1 MRSLWRLFWLEFL
14 SLIRSRTLLFLILG
28 TLAWM
33 FIAPH
38 ILVGD
43 GTPEGARQM
52 LIRYSL
58 GGVTTILSIALL
70 ASATGSIA
78 HERTSKR
85 LQLTLV
91 RPVHFTFIA
100 LGRIAALALTA
111 ALILALAALILLARE
126 YPSNRPCRHVLS
138 PILPSPRA
146 EAEDMYQSYMQ
157 SPDTPDAVKKAKRDV
172 VLRLLERRAI
182 DHYQTIPTNSTAAW
196 TFKLNNE
203 QLTAKTAAPSIRL
216 RFSNTYNT
224 RDDVSGILTFNHF
237 SGHFNNITQAILEV
251 PLSPTTNDA
260 TTNTLTFFNNGHS
273 AVMLRP
279 RADVQ
284 VLIPAD
290 SFAANL
296 LRAYLELFGLLTLL
310 ISFGIFLGAGL
321 GRAPALFTALVVLLV
336 SEISPS
342 VIEQYPDE
350 LETKRVDRIGLTIT
364 RLAADATHPL
374 SSLSPLQHLTADEC
388 IETDELAR
396 ASAMNIVILPL
407 LFALLSAL
415 VMPRKEESN
424 A

>member
-1 MRSLWRLFWLEFL
+1 MRSLWRLFLLEFL
-14 SLIRSRTLLFLILG
+14 SLVRSRTLLFLILG

-43 GTPEGARQM
+43 GTSEGARQM
-52 LIRYSL
+52 IIRYSL
-58 GGVTTILSIALL
+58 GGVATILSIALL

-111 ALILALAALILLARE
+111 ALILALASLILLARE
-126 YPSNRPCRHVLS
+126 SPSKPCRHVLS

-146 EAEDMYQSYMQ
+146 EAEDMYQAYME
-157 SPDTPDAVKKAKRDV
+157 SPDTPDAVKKAKKDV

-182 DHYQTIPTNSTAAW
+182 DHYQTIPTNSAAAW
-196 TFKLNNE
+196 TFKLGE
-203 QLTAKTAAPSIRL
+203 QMAGKSSAPSIRL

-224 RDDVSGILTFNHF
+224 RDDVSGVLTFNHF
-237 SGHFNNITQAILEV
+237 TGHFNNITQAILEV
-251 PLSPTTNDA
+251 PLSPTTSDA

-296 LRAYLELFGLLTLL
+296 LRAYLELFGILTLL
-310 ISFGIFLGAGL
+310 ISFGVFLGAGL
-321 GRAPALFTALVVLLV
+321 GRAPALFTALIVLLV

-342 VIEQYPDE
+342 VIEEYPDE

-374 SSLSPLQHLTADEC
+374 SSLSPLQHLAADEC

-396 ASAMNIVILPL
+396 ASAMNIVIFPL
-407 LFALLSAL
+407 FFALLSAL